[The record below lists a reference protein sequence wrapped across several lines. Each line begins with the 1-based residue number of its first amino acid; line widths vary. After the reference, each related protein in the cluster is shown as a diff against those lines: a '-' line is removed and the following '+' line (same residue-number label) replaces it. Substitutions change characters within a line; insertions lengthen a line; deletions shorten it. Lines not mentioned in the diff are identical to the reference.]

1 MKREK
6 VNATIRIDKEIWEL
20 SKILLPCSRNAFIE
34 KQLIRYIN
42 SLDDIEELE
51 REINEDKANLQA
63 KEEKLNDLIQMRE
76 FNNKNKEIIDK
87 AMGVVFDI
95 IKEHGEVSKTQINFI
110 AHNNHISEDVLTSEI
125 KKRNL
130 KISPYTKET
139 GETRFS
145 TGGLR

>member
-63 KEEKLNDLIQMRE
+63 KEEKLNDLRQMRE

-87 AMGVVFDI
+87 AMSVVFDI
-95 IKEHGEVSKTQINFI
+95 IDKHGEVSKTQITFI
-110 AHNNHISEDVLTSEI
+110 AGHNHISEDVLTSEV

-130 KISPYTKET
+130 KISPYTKKTE
-139 GETRFS
+139 ETRFS

>member
-63 KEEKLNDLIQMRE
+63 KEEKLNDLRQMRE
-76 FNNKNKEIIDK
+76 FNNKNREIIDK
-87 AMGVVFDI
+87 AMRVVFDI
-95 IKEHGEVSKTQINFI
+95 IGEHGEVSKTQITYI
-110 AHNNHISEDVLTSEI
+110 ANNNHISEDVLTSEV

-130 KISPYTKET
+130 KISPYTKKTE
-139 GETRFS
+139 ETRFS

>member
-63 KEEKLNDLIQMRE
+63 KEEKLNDLRQMRE

-87 AMGVVFDI
+87 AMSVVFDI
-95 IKEHGEVSKTQINFI
+95 IKEHGEVSKTQITFI
-110 AHNNHISEDVLTSEI
+110 ANNNHISEDVLTSEV

-130 KISPYTKET
+130 KISPYTKKTE
-139 GETRFS
+139 ETRFS